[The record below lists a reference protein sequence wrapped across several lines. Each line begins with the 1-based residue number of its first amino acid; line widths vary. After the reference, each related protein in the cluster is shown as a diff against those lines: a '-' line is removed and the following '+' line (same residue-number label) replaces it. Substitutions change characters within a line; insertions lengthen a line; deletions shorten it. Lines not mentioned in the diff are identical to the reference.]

1 MQDVVFDGDC
11 SENFIEIRDPLFLFE
26 ESTKYCKDNYPKD
39 PLETYQDQIYIR
51 FKKGSLKT

>member
-26 ESTKYCKDNYPKD
+26 EKSTENPEACQPSTVGNKHKNSTNMNV
-39 PLETYQDQIYIR
+39 E
-51 FKKGSLKT
+51 